1 MELHS
6 VTDWSVWSVDKLD
19 SPVAQWWSKK
29 LLTSRLPVR
38 VWPGEP
44 FFCSKNLKK
53 SRLGPPAYASGASL
67 AGGAIFL
74 LAQNNLCYYLN

>member
-1 MELHS
+1 MG
-6 VTDWSVWSVDKLD
+6 VP

-44 FFCSKNLKK
+44 FFWNKKSSK
-53 SRLGPPAYASGASL
+53 SRLGTSLRSDASL

-74 LAQNNLCYYLN
+74 LEKTSKNKLKFHVRQRLRF